1 MVIFARSYFS
11 RFWAKH
17 ENKHPQKLEFSRDIK
32 ENLYYRENYILRMFE
47 MTKSRKLTPG
57 EKNYVYSIYIS
68 LKFGYGI
75 HLPYHDRTS
84 NHNINGNGRTLKHDD
99 RRKKKQLNF
108 TVSTSSITIAIIE
121 KDRN

>member
-1 MVIFARSYFS
+1 
-11 RFWAKH
+11 
-17 ENKHPQKLEFSRDIK
+17 
-32 ENLYYRENYILRMFE
+32 MFE
-47 MTKSRKLTPG
+47 MTKSRKLTPR

-84 NHNINGNGRTLKHDD
+84 NHNINVNGRTLKHDD
-99 RRKKKQLNF
+99 RKKKQLNF
-108 TVSTSSITIAIIE
+108 TVTVSTSPITIAIIE